1 MTPLITAVLPA
12 VTDVVR
18 RFLPEDKEKRREAE
32 QALEASLT
40 THLARIDMAQI
51 RVNETEARS
60 RHFWV
65 AGWRPSVAWVC
76 VASLFYTYLV
86 IPFAQFYFAVNGM
99 EVDLPK
105 LNTGEMMPILM
116 GMLGLGAYRTYE
128 KKLKL
133 TR

>member
-1 MTPLITAVLPA
+1 MTPLIAAVLPA
-12 VTDVVR
+12 VTDVIK
-18 RFLPEDKEKRREAE
+18 RFL
-32 QALEASLT
+32 
-40 THLARIDMAQI
+40 
-51 RVNETEARS
+51 RS

-76 VASLFYTYLV
+76 VAALFYTYLV
-86 IPFAQFYFAVNGM
+86 IPFAQFYFAINGM

-133 TR
+133 TK